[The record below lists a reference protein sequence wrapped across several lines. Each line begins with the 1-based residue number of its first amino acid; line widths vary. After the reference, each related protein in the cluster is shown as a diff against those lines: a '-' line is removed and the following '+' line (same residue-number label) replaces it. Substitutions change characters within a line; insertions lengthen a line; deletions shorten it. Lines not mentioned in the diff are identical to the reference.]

1 MPIVSEERFDR
12 TNAIIAGLVFLISL
26 IAYAIT
32 VQPTIPFW
40 DCGEFIA
47 CSAILGIP
55 HPPGTPLFV
64 LIGRLFYV
72 LPLAGDFAL
81 RINLISVLSSALMA
95 MFCYLLTVRII
106 RYFFSDDAHLP
117 INRWISY
124 LGGFTGALFV
134 AFSVTNWGN
143 AVEAE
148 VYGVALL
155 LSVAIVW
162 LTVKYFDKR
171 GTFDAAKYLIMAFY
185 LALVGVGVH
194 MTVFLVVPM
203 CAIFFILKREAT
215 KRDYLMVCLFMII
228 SLCLILLF
236 SNGRGGQEPE
246 KIFFTVTG
254 VLLAVLALLL
264 WKKIHFPMLIAIG
277 SVSSVMMGFSTYQK
291 ITPVIVVL
299 LLAAFFMA
307 KSQAVRN
314 QWKAALAL
322 VVVAFVGLSVHAF
335 IPIRSAVPLENGG
348 PRIDENNPS
357 RDWSTFINFLDRK
370 QYGSESMVERM
381 FHRRGTF
388 ENQFGRHAHMGFW
401 SYFEEQYSKPGFGF
415 LPFLVLGIIGIT
427 MAIRRRLEIGMP
439 FLTLFL
445 LCSAGLILYMNFA
458 DGTQYDFRTG
468 DAYLEVR
475 DRDYFFTPAFVFF
488 GIAMGMG
495 VAEIALFLKNKFGGA
510 DFAKQKQVV
519 MACSILVLLP
529 VTTFAHSFHTC
540 DRSDNYIPYYYA
552 KNILDSCP
560 QDAILFSS
568 GDNDTFPLW
577 ALQEAFKYRLD
588 VKIVNLSLLNTDWY
602 VKQMRDIF
610 GVPIPLTDEQI
621 LWYDTENVAQGEPA
635 RPLKMFNDRARRR
648 QAYLQAGVHNGKVV
662 RVADM
667 MVDEIV
673 ITNNWKYPI
682 CFTSSPSES
691 PLNLAQRAVSVGLVY
706 ELQQNPPTGLI
717 DVEKSYDL
725 FMNKFRYDGYEDSR
739 VYRDENATGVYVG
752 VGVSAIKL
760 YDEMMR
766 HGTPDDTARAFKI
779 MDKMMTVYPEYWQT
793 YVIYGDALDRRGDSA
808 KATAITQ
815 RLHDTLV
822 SFAASNP
829 NNLFYMGDL
838 GLAKTELGKRTKNQ
852 AMVEDGVNLL
862 WRSFELNA
870 NSGYSFRKL
879 VSVLS
884 NLGRQQEMIQAARQF
899 AEYKINLGDPIVKQL
914 LGQEPPPG
922 SMPSPF

>member
-12 TNAIIAGLVFLISL
+12 TNAIVAGLVFIISL

-81 RINLISVLSSALMA
+81 RINLISVLSSAFMA
-95 MFCYLLTVRII
+95 MFCYLLTVRMIK
-106 RYFFSDDAHLP
+106 YFFTDDSHLP

-134 AFSVTNWGN
+134 AFSTTNWGN

-148 VYGVALL
+148 VYGVALF

-215 KRDYLMVCLFMII
+215 SRDYLMVSLFMII
-228 SLCLILLF
+228 SLFLIWAF
-236 SNGRGGQEPE
+236 SNGRGGHQA
-246 KIFFTVTG
+246 FFLVTG
-254 VLLAVLALLL
+254 VMLGVLALLL

-277 SVSSVMMGFSTYQK
+277 SVCSVMMGFGTYQK
-291 ITPVIVVL
+291 ITPFIVAL
-299 LLAAFFMA
+299 LLVAFFMA
-307 KSQAVRN
+307 KSPAVRN

-322 VVVAFVGLSVHAF
+322 VVVAFIGLSVHAF
-335 IPIRSAVPLENGG
+335 IPIRSGVPIEKGG

-357 RDWSTFINFLDRK
+357 RDWATFISFLDRK

-381 FHRRGTF
+381 FRRRGTF

-401 SYFEEQYSKPGFGF
+401 SYFEEQYSKGGVAF
-415 LPFLVLGIIGIT
+415 LPFLALGVIGIT

-495 VAEIALFLKNKFGGA
+495 VAEVALFLKNRFGGVDVA
-510 DFAKQKQVV
+510 RQKTIV
-519 MACSILVLLP
+519 MASAILVLLP
-529 VTTFAHSFHTC
+529 VTTFAHSLHPS
-540 DRSDNYIPYYYA
+540 DRSKNYIPYYYA
-552 KNILDSCP
+552 KNILDSCEK
-560 QDAILFSS
+560 DAILFSS

-602 VKQMRDIF
+602 IKQMRDIF
-610 GVPIPLTDEQI
+610 GVPMALTDEQI
-621 LWYDTENVAQGEPA
+621 LWYETENAAQGEPA
-635 RPLKMFNDRARRR
+635 RPRKMFNDRARRR
-648 QAYLQAGVHNGKVV
+648 QAYLQAGIHNGKIV

-673 ITNNWKYPI
+673 LTNAWKYPV
-682 CFTSSPSES
+682 CFTSAPPET
-691 PLNLAQRAVSVGLVY
+691 PLNLSQRAVAVGLVY
-706 ELQQNPPTGLI
+706 RLDQNPPPALLDT
-717 DVEKSYDL
+717 EKSYKL
-725 FMNKFRYDGYEDSR
+725 FMDEYRYDGFADSK
-739 VYRDENATGVYVG
+739 VYRDENATGVYIG
-752 VGVSAIKL
+752 VGVSAIRV
-760 YDEMMR
+760 YDELLR
-766 HGTPDDTARAFKI
+766 HGTPEDSTRGFKLL
-779 MDKMMTVYPEYWQT
+779 DKMVAVYPEYWQT
-793 YVIYGDALDRRGDSA
+793 YVIYGDALDKRGDST
-808 KATAITQ
+808 KATRLIQ
-815 RLHDTLV
+815 QLHDTLT
-822 SFAASNP
+822 SFSASNP

-852 AMVEDGVNLL
+852 AMIEDGVNLL
-862 WRSFELNA
+862 WKSFEGNA

-884 NLGRQQEMIQAARQF
+884 NLGRQQEMMQAARQY
-899 AEYKINLGDPIVKQL
+899 ATYKVNVSDPIVKQL

-922 SMPSPF
+922 AMPSPF